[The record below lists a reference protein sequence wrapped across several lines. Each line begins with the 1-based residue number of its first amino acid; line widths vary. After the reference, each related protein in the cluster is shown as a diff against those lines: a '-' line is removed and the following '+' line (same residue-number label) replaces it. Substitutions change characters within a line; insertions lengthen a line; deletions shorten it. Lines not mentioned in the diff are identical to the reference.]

1 MAREIIYNN
10 NNFEISCQISL
21 QIKLFAINLYE
32 FGSQENDKKSKQ
44 LWGGKIVKL
53 LTKSNSK
60 NSKNITQWMLCQ
72 FTQLFEEYLE

>member
-44 LWGGKIVKL
+44 L
-53 LTKSNSK
+53 
-60 NSKNITQWMLCQ
+60 
-72 FTQLFEEYLE
+72 